1 MKNYRLALFVLNIL
15 LVFTAHADPISRE
28 QALKLAEQYMKD
40 KPGSNILS
48 PITSSR
54 RLARSKG
61 AAQDNQTLYY
71 VFDRGQNQ
79 GFVIVPGDDSYGEVI
94 GYTEE
99 GSFCYDSLPPH
110 MQNWLD
116 GQAEYINFLMENPT
130 KSQQQKANRKRVEV
144 HASIEPMVTTKW
156 GQG

>member
-1 MKNYRLALFVLNIL
+1 MKNNRLILFVLNFL
-15 LVFTAHADPISRE
+15 LVLTAHADPISRE
-28 QALKLAEQYMKD
+28 QALKLAEQHLKD

-54 RLARSKG
+54 RLARSKS
-61 AAQDNQTLYY
+61 AEQDKQMPYY

-79 GFVIVPGDDSYGEVI
+79 GFVIVPGDDSYGEII

-110 MQNWLD
+110 MQN
-116 GQAEYINFLMENPT
+116 
-130 KSQQQKANRKRVEV
+130 
-144 HASIEPMVTTKW
+144 
-156 GQG
+156 